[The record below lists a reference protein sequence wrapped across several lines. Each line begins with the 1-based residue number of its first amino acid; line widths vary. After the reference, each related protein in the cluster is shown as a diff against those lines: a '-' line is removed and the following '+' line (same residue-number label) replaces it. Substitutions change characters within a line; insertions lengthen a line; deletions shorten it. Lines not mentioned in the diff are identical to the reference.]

1 MNNPRYWK
9 CMVGPVEKNMFMG
22 ISDGEFRNSVKDEFK
37 SLFGRTPEH
46 CISSWGV
53 TEEKFNLLREIECYS
68 EDDLRQVLTELK
80 AMKDAEREN
89 NSV

>member
-1 MNNPRYWK
+1 MI
-9 CMVGPVEKNMFMG
+9 GPVERSEITTILDPALRDAVKGRFFLITG
-22 ISDGEFRNSVKDEFK
+22 KHSDNCLS
-37 SLFGRTPEH
+37 T
-46 CISSWGV
+46 WGT